1 MDICKLESERTQPI
15 LESLKGDSKNH
26 LGWTGMELEFLKG
39 L

>member
-15 LESLKGDSKNH
+15 LESLKSDSKNH
-26 LGWTGMELEFLKG
+26 LGWTGVALEFLQC